1 MNLPSAPFATSH
13 HVDLIID
20 FDNMADDQRRI
31 EAENW
36 CCHQTTSKW
45 FRRVLTRH
53 GIARFEFDDQK
64 EAALFKLRFR

>member
-1 MNLPSAPFATSH
+1 MNPPSTPFAAPY
-13 HVDLIID
+13 HVDLAVN
-20 FDNMADDQRRI
+20 FDDMADDQRRI

-45 FRRVLTRH
+45 FRRILIRQ

-64 EAALFKLRFR
+64 EAALFRLFCL